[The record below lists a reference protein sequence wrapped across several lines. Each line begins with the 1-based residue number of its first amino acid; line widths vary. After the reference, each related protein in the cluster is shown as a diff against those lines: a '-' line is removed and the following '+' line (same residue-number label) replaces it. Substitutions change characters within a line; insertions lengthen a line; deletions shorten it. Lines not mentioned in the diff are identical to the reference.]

1 MIKYKEK
8 RERFL
13 GERLHLKGER
23 CLSPKCAALRKPY
36 PPGPHGPKP
45 SRPRKLS
52 DYARQI
58 REKQKFKVS
67 YGLSEKGLRQLFAS
81 AHQDKAPTAQKLQ
94 ELLERRID
102 NVVFRLG
109 FASSRATGRQIVR
122 HGHIT
127 INGKSVRT
135 PSVLVEKGDVI
146 GFKEGSKAGVR
157 LTKDGREALAKKEIP
172 SWLSLNPDKVT
183 GQVVSLPT
191 DVENQFD
198 ISLLVQ
204 SFTK

>member
-1 MIKYKEK
+1 MIKAKEK

-23 CLSPKCAALRKPY
+23 CLSPKCAVLRKPY
-36 PPGPHGPKP
+36 PPGAHGPNP

-52 DYARQI
+52 DFGRQI

-67 YGLSEKGLRQLFAS
+67 YGLTDKGLRRLFDM
-81 AHQDKAPTAQKLQ
+81 AHKDKAPTAHKLM
-94 ELLERRID
+94 EFLERRLD
-102 NVVFRLG
+102 NVIFRLG
-109 FASSRATGRQIVR
+109 FAPSRAAARQMIS

-127 INGKSVRT
+127 INAKNVRT
-135 PSVLVEKGDVI
+135 ASVLVEKGDVI
-146 GFKEGSKAGVR
+146 GFREGSKAMI
-157 LTKDGREALAKKEIP
+157 KLAKDKAVLIKKEVVL
-172 SWLSLNPDKVT
+172 WLSLDAEKLT
-183 GQVVSLPT
+183 GQVLSLPANL
-191 DVENQFD
+191 EQQFE